1 MRTVQSLLSM
11 REPDLARISSIE
23 NNESSLSPIEHHRYN
38 NHHNEYQL
46 QDGSY
51 VNASCL
57 QEAIGYNRCSSY
69 DHGNESSSTDN
80 DSRCFVKSSSNI
92 VEISR
97 SLHDLLPDIRRSLD
111 TTSLNSGSSKT
122 TEEEDLLPNNNCFN
136 VSISKHKHIYVC
148 TPTSTPIRRVRKVEK
163 KDKSSKS
170 KPTASV
176 SSVEDESG
184 FSSMSSFQE
193 IGLPNVLPISP
204 IRGCHQEVGLP
215 VVPSEKARHRRW
227 SSTPAEIRAF
237 FNKHRGSF
245 TASQTTTESLSVWVW
260 MILLAIYINNFLNEM
275 TLMNALDIFKC
286 KQMTEH
292 RRHSLVLI

>member
-23 NNESSLSPIEHHRYN
+23 NNESSPSPIEHHHYN
-38 NHHNEYQL
+38 NHHNEVSETL
-46 QDGSY
+46 QDGGY
-51 VNASCL
+51 VNTTCL
-57 QEAIGYNRCSSY
+57 QEAIGYSSC

-92 VEISR
+92 VEISQ
-97 SLHDLLPDIRRSLD
+97 SLHDLLPGIRRSLD
-111 TTSLNSGSSKT
+111 ATSLNSGSSKT
-122 TEEEDLLPNNNCFN
+122 TEEEDLLPNNNYLN
-136 VSISKHKHIYVC
+136 VSISNHKHIYVC
-148 TPTSTPIRRVRKVEK
+148 TPTSTPYRRVRKVEK
-163 KDKSSKS
+163 KEISSKS

-184 FSSMSSFQE
+184 FSSLSSFQE

-215 VVPSEKARHRRW
+215 VVPLEKARHRRW

-237 FNKHRGSF
+237 FNKHRSNF
-245 TASQTTTESLSVWVW
+245 TASQSTTESLSVWVW
-260 MILLAIYINNFLNEM
+260 MILLAIYINYFLNEM
-275 TLMNALDIFKC
+275 TLMNAFDIFKC

-292 RRHSLVLI
+292 RRHSRLLIQ